1 MITTLGEYVDNVQ
14 NVKYSLLMI
23 SDNTNV
29 SVYLALG
36 GRVVSAF
43 KHEGEDDF
51 CLSNKLAKIAYDKVA
66 TGLKKCSSSNCNPIP
81 FELGVASRYMAEAKG
96 TSYTIEKFG
105 KDISGLE
112 IADEKFYMFAEYT
125 NQNIQ
130 IPSELNWVKIGRPKK
145 KEADEFGDINNND
158 IPVRSLSEIA
168 LEKDLTWLD
177 KKRYYIVNEDE
188 SVEYVISAIEDYV
201 RKYNGIV
208 VYDVETSGLF
218 INMFGKIGS
227 SKQKDMEA
235 INAERAKRD
244 LNPYRVD
251 TLTGL
256 ILTITPDE
264 GFYFPVRNRKF
275 KNAYDDVDSEV
286 RKKTTSKIKA
296 DYTIGEF
303 RTRDD
308 DMAKWI
314 RSHKEEGFTSD
325 IILMERLRWLLTHA
339 NICAHNGV
347 MEWKTTWLY
356 NIDLNLR
363 DDTMIMH
370 KLMYKFNDMSRGNAG
385 ERSDLK
391 YLTKTRL
398 GIDQLELTD
407 FFVDY
412 KEDDSGLV
420 NASGKRKGK
429 KKSGV
434 RIDFSYMD
442 YDGAKAYA
450 PADGD
455 FTLQLCHMFKKDLLE
470 NHRNME
476 YLYQVEIIV
485 SCAIAYMEF
494 YGHRIDENKID
505 EIRHDQLIEQL
516 MLEGKFRKQIEYA
529 NAKENEALA
538 NLEWAYKRVKELRK
552 SKADKEEITKALNN
566 RTELANVYREILNES
581 DKPMNMA
588 SPQQISNLFY
598 NELHYMEAKPGEKE
612 SIGKEVLKQYTKM
625 KNEDGSPKYPAIVT
639 YTEWKSVDTLLT
651 KFFDN
656 LPDFMYPGG
665 YIFSSFGQIS
675 TATGRMSCAKPNVQ
689 QYPKSVSAIVIPRD
703 GCVMIDADFSQ
714 IEYRTLVAMA
724 HEDAL
729 LERFKDP
736 DMDYHTTMA
745 SLMYGVPYA
754 SVTPKMRGDAKSFNF
769 GIPYGMGFGSLAILL
784 NGNKSKQSVEEAKEK
799 YELYFKE
806 QPNVRK
812 FFGDVKAKAKFN
824 GQTETLWH
832 RVRKYNF
839 LDKNGNYSQKL
850 EAQGLRRA
858 GNAIIQGCERGDTLI
873 QTKEYGIVQVRDVV
887 NKHLKIW
894 NGTQWTNGDIVY
906 AGKKRKCIVT
916 FSTGQQF
923 VCSPIHKFLVKSH
936 RGNERFVE
944 CQNLHSRETHKS
956 NPYRVVINRE
966 YEPSDWKYTSDEARS
981 MYASTSSNAKNV
993 FLDDISDSFKIG
1005 VVLGRL
1011 ASDGNIVN
1019 SGNNHVIRQIIAEHE
1034 HDVYDTLREYMEPL
1048 GLTEYNTGI
1057 REGRTQNI
1065 TQLKVNSK
1073 SLASEVCDLDI
1084 KHTINPGLFRDTE
1097 LLRGFL
1103 RGVFDGD
1110 GGISGSVIALT
1121 FGVQDDFEEICR
1133 AIQKALLFFGIRARY
1148 YKYEDRHKI
1157 TISTYD
1163 NQRFLD
1169 LIGFINCEKQAKGR
1183 ALGTTKNDEHI
1194 FGRVLTVESVEITD
1208 EYIDMYDVCNTDGG
1222 YYVADGVI
1230 THNTAADIFKIAVA
1244 RTFLYIRNNNLFEKF
1259 YITNM
1264 VHDEQLTE
1272 IDVRKLNPKVALKG
1286 LVEAMELKLDGF
1298 PPLFVGAGVGDA
1310 WAHAKG
1316 KMAEIHPDLVDEFVK
1331 EASNEKLYLDKPMTP
1346 EEVIKYF
1353 DNRVYEYR
1361 KNRVID
1367 YITDPKNFGEPIY
1380 PVIGNLLSLQFDF
1393 GVTSEFNAEYTEENG
1408 YTKEQIDAAMKGIV
1422 TEQIKRFIEEFNVD
1436 ADYRNFTVETDLAAE
1451 EEEEDG
1457 YDDDEVDEDGIPL
1470 DIIDSSSFELI
1481 DEDDKVYGIKYE
1493 DIIKTYGV
1501 LVSPKHKICGIS
1513 TANLSERV
1521 KCDFSSYL
1529 AKHACDSDEDGAMQV
1544 VYLKENDFVLKT
1556 EVYVKDVTSA
1566 ELSKILSIHRNKV
1579 GA

>member
-43 KHEGEDDF
+43 KHEGEDDY
-51 CLSNKLAKIAYDKVA
+51 CLSNKLAKMAYDKVA

-125 NQNIQ
+125 NQSIQ

-145 KEADEFGDINNND
+145 KEADEFGDIDNTD

-208 VYDVETSGLF
+208 AYDVETSGLF

-227 SKQKDMEA
+227 NKQKDMEA

-264 GFYFPVRNRKF
+264 SFYFPVRNRKF
-275 KNAYDDVDSEV
+275 KNAYDDVNSEV

-296 DYTIGEF
+296 DYTVGEF

-314 RSHKEEGFTSD
+314 RSHTEEEFTSD

-612 SIGKEVLKQYTKM
+612 SIGKKVLKQYTKM

-850 EAQGLRRA
+850 EAQGLRQA
-858 GNAIIQGCERGDTLI
+858 GNAIIQGCLHGDTLI
-873 QTKEYGIVQVRDVV
+873 QTRDDGIIKIKDALGINKEVWDGEKWSR
-887 NKHLKIW
+887 
-894 NGTQWTNGDIVY
+894 GDILY
-906 AGKKRKCIVT
+906 SGKKQKCIIT
-916 FSTGQQF
+916 FGNGQKF
-923 VCSPIHKFLVKSH
+923 ICSPIHKFLVHPDCDIAHNDYIKQGMPEYVHVSDNLQ
-936 RGNERFVE
+936 GWFVE
-944 CQNLHSRETHKS
+944 CRHLRPGQAVKINL
-956 NPYRVVINRE
+956 
-966 YEPSDWKYTSDEARS
+966 
-981 MYASTSSNAKNV
+981 
-993 FLDDISDSFKIG
+993 
-1005 VVLGRL
+1005 
-1011 ASDGNIVN
+1011 
-1019 SGNNHVIRQIIAEHE
+1019 
-1034 HDVYDTLREYMEPL
+1034 DTDK
-1048 GLTEYNTGI
+1048 LTVD
-1057 REGRTQNI
+1057 
-1065 TQLKVNSK
+1065 K
-1073 SLASEVCDLDI
+1073 
-1084 KHTINPGLFRDTE
+1084 F
-1097 LLRGFL
+1097 
-1103 RGVFDGD
+1103 
-1110 GGISGSVIALT
+1110 
-1121 FGVQDDFEEICR
+1121 
-1133 AIQKALLFFGIRARY
+1133 
-1148 YKYEDRHKI
+1148 EDRLNDVKF
-1157 TISTYD
+1157 TCYSD
-1163 NQRFLD
+1163 DD
-1169 LIGFINCEKQAKGR
+1169 LCECCEYTRKVEC
-1183 ALGTTKNDEHI
+1183 L
-1194 FGRVLTVESVEITD
+1194 VVESVEITD

-1316 KMAEIHPDLVDEFVK
+1316 KMAEIHPDLADEFVK

-1361 KNRVID
+1361 KKRVID

-1436 ADYRNFTVETDLAAE
+1436 ADYRNFIVETDLVAE

-1457 YDDDEVDEDGIPL
+1457 YEDDEVDEDGLPL

-1566 ELSKILSIHRNKV
+1566 ELSKILRIHRNKV

>member
-43 KHEGEDDF
+43 KHEGEDDY

-145 KEADEFGDINNND
+145 KEADEFGDIDTND

-208 VYDVETSGLF
+208 AYDVETSGLF

-264 GFYFPVRNRKF
+264 SFYFPVRNRKF

-314 RSHKEEGFTSD
+314 RSHKEEEFTSD

-529 NAKENEALA
+529 NEKENEALA
-538 NLEWAYKRVKELRK
+538 NLEWAYKKVKELRK
-552 SKADKEEITKALNN
+552 SKADKEEIIKALNN

-612 SIGKEVLKQYTKM
+612 SIGKKVLKQYTKM

-850 EAQGLRRA
+850 EAQGLRQA
-858 GNAIIQGCERGDTLI
+858 GNAIIQG
-873 QTKEYGIVQVRDVV
+873 
-887 NKHLKIW
+887 
-894 NGTQWTNGDIVY
+894 
-906 AGKKRKCIVT
+906 
-916 FSTGQQF
+916 
-923 VCSPIHKFLVKSH
+923 
-936 RGNERFVE
+936 
-944 CQNLHSRETHKS
+944 
-956 NPYRVVINRE
+956 
-966 YEPSDWKYTSDEARS
+966 
-981 MYASTSSNAKNV
+981 
-993 FLDDISDSFKIG
+993 
-1005 VVLGRL
+1005 
-1011 ASDGNIVN
+1011 
-1019 SGNNHVIRQIIAEHE
+1019 
-1034 HDVYDTLREYMEPL
+1034 
-1048 GLTEYNTGI
+1048 
-1057 REGRTQNI
+1057 
-1065 TQLKVNSK
+1065 
-1073 SLASEVCDLDI
+1073 
-1084 KHTINPGLFRDTE
+1084 
-1097 LLRGFL
+1097 
-1103 RGVFDGD
+1103 
-1110 GGISGSVIALT
+1110 
-1121 FGVQDDFEEICR
+1121 
-1133 AIQKALLFFGIRARY
+1133 
-1148 YKYEDRHKI
+1148 
-1157 TISTYD
+1157 
-1163 NQRFLD
+1163 
-1169 LIGFINCEKQAKGR
+1169 
-1183 ALGTTKNDEHI
+1183 
-1194 FGRVLTVESVEITD
+1194 
-1208 EYIDMYDVCNTDGG
+1208 
-1222 YYVADGVI
+1222 
-1230 THNTAADIFKIAVA
+1230 TAADIFKIAVA

-1316 KMAEIHPDLVDEFVK
+1316 KMAEIHPDLADEFVK

-1436 ADYRNFTVETDLAAE
+1436 ADYRNFIVETDLVAE

-1566 ELSKILSIHRNKV
+1566 ELSKILRIHRNKV

>member
-1 MITTLGEYVDNVQ
+1 MITTLGEYVDNIQ
-14 NVKYSLLMI
+14 NVRYNLSII

-29 SVYLALG
+29 TVLLALS

-43 KHEGEDDF
+43 KTDGEKSY
-51 CLSNKLAKIAYDKVA
+51 CLSNKVAKFVWDKVA
-66 TGLKKCSSSNCNPIP
+66 VGLKKCSSSNCNPMP
-81 FELGVASRYMAEAKG
+81 FALGVASRYMAESKG

-105 KDISGLE
+105 KDISGIE
-112 IADEKFYMFAEYT
+112 IADKNFYIFTEYSSEQIVVP
-125 NQNIQ
+125 NDIQ
-130 IPSELNWVKIGRPKK
+130 WVQLSRPKK
-145 KEADEFGDINNND
+145 KDAEEFGDTENID

-168 LEKDLTWLD
+168 LEKDLSWLEN
-177 KKRYYIVNEDE
+177 KKYYIVNEDE

-208 VYDVETSGLF
+208 AYDVETSGLF

-227 SKQKDMEA
+227 NKKKDMEA
-235 INAERAKRD
+235 INAERVKRG
-244 LNPYRVD
+244 LTPYRVD

-256 ILTITPDE
+256 ILTITPNE
-264 GFYFPVRNRKF
+264 SFYFPVRNRKF
-275 KNAYDDVDSEV
+275 KNAYDNLDSEV

-296 DYTIGEF
+296 DYMVGEF

-314 RSHKEEGFTSD
+314 RSHSEEEFTSD

-356 NIDLNLR
+356 NIDINLR

-420 NASGKRKGK
+420 NTSGKRKSK

-455 FTLQLCHMFKKDLLE
+455 FTLQLCYMFKKDLLE
-470 NHRNME
+470 NHSNME

-516 MLEGKFRKQIEYA
+516 LLEGKFRKQIEYA
-529 NAKENEALA
+529 NQSEDEALA
-538 NLEWAYKRVKELRK
+538 RLDGAYKRVKELRK
-552 SKADKEEITKALNN
+552 IKASKEEIDKAVED
-566 RTELANVYREILNES
+566 RTELANVYRELLNNS
-581 DKPMNMA
+581 DKPVNMA

-598 NELHYMEAKPGEKE
+598 NELQYMKAKTGEKE
-612 SIGKEVLKQYTKM
+612 SIGKKVLKEYTKM

-812 FFGDVKAKAKFN
+812 FFGDVKARAKFN

-839 LDKNGNYSQKL
+839 VDKDGNYSQKL
-850 EAQGLRRA
+850 EAQGLRQA
-858 GNAIIQGCERGDTLI
+858 GNAIIQG
-873 QTKEYGIVQVRDVV
+873 
-887 NKHLKIW
+887 
-894 NGTQWTNGDIVY
+894 
-906 AGKKRKCIVT
+906 
-916 FSTGQQF
+916 S
-923 VCSPIHKFLVKSH
+923 
-936 RGNERFVE
+936 
-944 CQNLHSRETHKS
+944 
-956 NPYRVVINRE
+956 
-966 YEPSDWKYTSDEARS
+966 
-981 MYASTSSNAKNV
+981 
-993 FLDDISDSFKIG
+993 
-1005 VVLGRL
+1005 
-1011 ASDGNIVN
+1011 
-1019 SGNNHVIRQIIAEHE
+1019 
-1034 HDVYDTLREYMEPL
+1034 
-1048 GLTEYNTGI
+1048 
-1057 REGRTQNI
+1057 
-1065 TQLKVNSK
+1065 
-1073 SLASEVCDLDI
+1073 
-1084 KHTINPGLFRDTE
+1084 
-1097 LLRGFL
+1097 
-1103 RGVFDGD
+1103 
-1110 GGISGSVIALT
+1110 
-1121 FGVQDDFEEICR
+1121 
-1133 AIQKALLFFGIRARY
+1133 
-1148 YKYEDRHKI
+1148 
-1157 TISTYD
+1157 
-1163 NQRFLD
+1163 
-1169 LIGFINCEKQAKGR
+1169 
-1183 ALGTTKNDEHI
+1183 
-1194 FGRVLTVESVEITD
+1194 
-1208 EYIDMYDVCNTDGG
+1208 
-1222 YYVADGVI
+1222 
-1230 THNTAADIFKIAVA
+1230 AADIFKIAVA

-1272 IDVRKLNPKVALKG
+1272 VDVRKINPKAALKG
-1286 LVEAMELKLDGF
+1286 LVEAMELKIDGF

-1316 KMAEIHPDLVDEFVK
+1316 KMAEIHPDLADQLVK
-1331 EASNEKLYLDKPMTP
+1331 EASNEKLYLDRPMTP

-1353 DNRVYEYR
+1353 DSRVYEYR

-1367 YITDPKNFGEPIY
+1367 YITNPDNFGEPIY

-1393 GVTSEFNAEYTEENG
+1393 GVTSEYKAKYTEQNG

-1436 ADYRNFTVETDLAAE
+1436 ADYKNFIVESDLV
-1451 EEEEDG
+1451 EEEDDEEG
-1457 YDDDEVDEDGIPL
+1457 YDDDDVDEDGLPI
-1470 DIIDSSSFELI
+1470 DIVDSSSFELI
-1481 DEDDKVYGIKYE
+1481 DEDDKVYGIRYE

-1513 TANLSERV
+1513 TANLSEKI

-1529 AKHACDSDEDGAMQV
+1529 ASHVCDSDEDGAMQV

-1566 ELSKILSIHRNKV
+1566 ELSRILRIHKNKV
-1579 GA
+1579 RA

>member
-43 KHEGEDDF
+43 KHEGEDDY
-51 CLSNKLAKIAYDKVA
+51 CLSNKLAKIVYDKVA

-125 NQNIQ
+125 NQSIQ

-145 KEADEFGDINNND
+145 KEADEFGDIDNND

-208 VYDVETSGLF
+208 AYDVETSGLF

-264 GFYFPVRNRKF
+264 SFYFPVRNRKF

-314 RSHKEEGFTSD
+314 RSHKEEEFTSD

-398 GIDQLELTD
+398 DIDQLELTD

-612 SIGKEVLKQYTKM
+612 SIGKKVLKQYTKM

-850 EAQGLRRA
+850 EAQGLRQA
-858 GNAIIQGCERGDTLI
+858 GNAIIQGCVSGDTLI
-873 QTKEYGIVQVRDVV
+873 QTRDGGIVKIKDALGI
-887 NKHLKIW
+887 NKEVWDGDKW
-894 NGTQWTNGDIVY
+894 SRGDILY
-906 AGKKRKCIVT
+906 SGKKQKCTIT
-916 FSTGQQF
+916 FGNGQKF
-923 VCSPIHKFLVKSH
+923 ICSPIHKFLVKSAK
-936 RGNERFVE
+936 GNESFVE
-944 CQNLHSRETHKS
+944 CKDLRGSDVST
-956 NPYRVVINRE
+956 NPHRIVINRE
-966 YEPSDWKYTSDEARS
+966 YEPSLNEYSSDSARYAFTSTAHNS
-981 MYASTSSNAKNV
+981 KNV
-993 FLDDISDSFKIG
+993 FLDDMKDSFNEG

-1011 ASDGNIVN
+1011 ASDGSILLRDEGASSILQYV
-1019 SGNNHVIRQIIAEHE
+1019 AEHE
-1034 HDVYDTLREYMEPL
+1034 SDVGEALYNMMKPL
-1048 GLTEYNTGI
+1048 GCSETGM
-1057 REGRTQNI
+1057 RERKDRNQKMNRI
-1065 TQLKVNSK
+1065 QVYSK
-1073 SLASEVCDLDI
+1073 SLTSEIASLDVKHRIPDEVF
-1084 KHTINPGLFRDTE
+1084 GDTE
-1097 LLRGFL
+1097 MLRGFL
-1103 RGVFDGD
+1103 KGLFDGD
-1110 GGISGSVIALT
+1110 GGISGKTICLV
-1121 FGVQDDFEEICR
+1121 FGKQYNFEAMCGDV
-1133 AIQKALLFFGIRARY
+1133 QKALLFFGIRSRY
-1148 YKYEDRHKI
+1148 AEYKDRYTV

-1169 LIGFINCEKQAKGR
+1169 IIGFISNKKNEDGRKLGNAKR
-1183 ALGTTKNDEHI
+1183 DEHI
-1194 FGRVLTVESVEITD
+1194 FGKVVTVKSVEITD

-1316 KMAEIHPDLVDEFVK
+1316 KMAEIHPDLADEFVK

-1361 KNRVID
+1361 KNRVIE

-1436 ADYRNFTVETDLAAE
+1436 ADYRNFIVETDLVAE

-1493 DIIKTYGV
+1493 DIVKTYGV

-1566 ELSKILSIHRNKV
+1566 ELSKILRIHRNKV

>member
-43 KHEGEDDF
+43 KHEGEDDY

-81 FELGVASRYMAEAKG
+81 FELGVASRYIAEAKG

-112 IADEKFYMFAEYT
+112 IADEKYYMFAEYT

-145 KEADEFGDINNND
+145 KEADEFGDIDNND

-208 VYDVETSGLF
+208 AYDVETSGLF

-235 INAERAKRD
+235 INTERAKRD

-264 GFYFPVRNRKF
+264 SFYFPVRNRKF

-314 RSHKEEGFTSD
+314 RSHKEEEFTSD

-363 DDTMIMH
+363 DDTIIMH
-370 KLMYKFNDMSRGNAG
+370 KLMYKFDDMSRGNAG

-538 NLEWAYKRVKELRK
+538 NLEWAYKKVKELRK

-612 SIGKEVLKQYTKM
+612 SIGKKVLKQYTKM

-812 FFGDVKAKAKFN
+812 FFGDVKAKAKFS

-850 EAQGLRRA
+850 EAQGLRQA
-858 GNAIIQGCERGDTLI
+858 GNAIIQG
-873 QTKEYGIVQVRDVV
+873 
-887 NKHLKIW
+887 
-894 NGTQWTNGDIVY
+894 
-906 AGKKRKCIVT
+906 
-916 FSTGQQF
+916 
-923 VCSPIHKFLVKSH
+923 
-936 RGNERFVE
+936 
-944 CQNLHSRETHKS
+944 
-956 NPYRVVINRE
+956 
-966 YEPSDWKYTSDEARS
+966 
-981 MYASTSSNAKNV
+981 
-993 FLDDISDSFKIG
+993 
-1005 VVLGRL
+1005 
-1011 ASDGNIVN
+1011 
-1019 SGNNHVIRQIIAEHE
+1019 
-1034 HDVYDTLREYMEPL
+1034 
-1048 GLTEYNTGI
+1048 
-1057 REGRTQNI
+1057 
-1065 TQLKVNSK
+1065 
-1073 SLASEVCDLDI
+1073 
-1084 KHTINPGLFRDTE
+1084 
-1097 LLRGFL
+1097 
-1103 RGVFDGD
+1103 
-1110 GGISGSVIALT
+1110 
-1121 FGVQDDFEEICR
+1121 
-1133 AIQKALLFFGIRARY
+1133 
-1148 YKYEDRHKI
+1148 
-1157 TISTYD
+1157 
-1163 NQRFLD
+1163 
-1169 LIGFINCEKQAKGR
+1169 
-1183 ALGTTKNDEHI
+1183 
-1194 FGRVLTVESVEITD
+1194 
-1208 EYIDMYDVCNTDGG
+1208 
-1222 YYVADGVI
+1222 
-1230 THNTAADIFKIAVA
+1230 TAADIFKIAVA

-1316 KMAEIHPDLVDEFVK
+1316 KMAEIHPDLADEFVK

-1361 KNRVID
+1361 KNRVIE

-1436 ADYRNFTVETDLAAE
+1436 ADYRNFIVETDLAAE

-1566 ELSKILSIHRNKV
+1566 ELSKILRIHRNKV

>member
-43 KHEGEDDF
+43 KHEGEDDY

-112 IADEKFYMFAEYT
+112 IADEKYYMFAEYT

-145 KEADEFGDINNND
+145 KEADEFGDIDNND

-208 VYDVETSGLF
+208 AYDVETSGLF

-264 GFYFPVRNRKF
+264 SFYFPVRNRKF

-314 RSHKEEGFTSD
+314 RSHKEEEFTSD

-529 NAKENEALA
+529 NEKENEALA
-538 NLEWAYKRVKELRK
+538 NLEWAYKKVKELRK
-552 SKADKEEITKALNN
+552 SKADKEEIIKALNN

-612 SIGKEVLKQYTKM
+612 SIGKKVLKQYTKM

-850 EAQGLRRA
+850 EAQGLRQA
-858 GNAIIQGCERGDTLI
+858 GNAIIQG
-873 QTKEYGIVQVRDVV
+873 
-887 NKHLKIW
+887 
-894 NGTQWTNGDIVY
+894 
-906 AGKKRKCIVT
+906 
-916 FSTGQQF
+916 
-923 VCSPIHKFLVKSH
+923 
-936 RGNERFVE
+936 
-944 CQNLHSRETHKS
+944 
-956 NPYRVVINRE
+956 
-966 YEPSDWKYTSDEARS
+966 
-981 MYASTSSNAKNV
+981 
-993 FLDDISDSFKIG
+993 
-1005 VVLGRL
+1005 
-1011 ASDGNIVN
+1011 
-1019 SGNNHVIRQIIAEHE
+1019 
-1034 HDVYDTLREYMEPL
+1034 
-1048 GLTEYNTGI
+1048 
-1057 REGRTQNI
+1057 
-1065 TQLKVNSK
+1065 
-1073 SLASEVCDLDI
+1073 
-1084 KHTINPGLFRDTE
+1084 
-1097 LLRGFL
+1097 
-1103 RGVFDGD
+1103 
-1110 GGISGSVIALT
+1110 
-1121 FGVQDDFEEICR
+1121 
-1133 AIQKALLFFGIRARY
+1133 
-1148 YKYEDRHKI
+1148 
-1157 TISTYD
+1157 
-1163 NQRFLD
+1163 
-1169 LIGFINCEKQAKGR
+1169 
-1183 ALGTTKNDEHI
+1183 
-1194 FGRVLTVESVEITD
+1194 
-1208 EYIDMYDVCNTDGG
+1208 
-1222 YYVADGVI
+1222 
-1230 THNTAADIFKIAVA
+1230 TAADIFKIAVA

-1316 KMAEIHPDLVDEFVK
+1316 KMAEIHPDLADEFVK

-1361 KNRVID
+1361 KNRVIE

-1436 ADYRNFTVETDLAAE
+1436 ADYRNFIVETDLVAE

-1566 ELSKILSIHRNKV
+1566 ELSKILRIHRNKV

>member
-43 KHEGEDDF
+43 KHEGEDDY
-51 CLSNKLAKIAYDKVA
+51 CLSNKLAKMAYDKVA

-125 NQNIQ
+125 NQSIQ

-145 KEADEFGDINNND
+145 KEADEFGDVDTTD

-208 VYDVETSGLF
+208 AYDVETSGLF
-218 INMFGKIGS
+218 INMFGKVGS
-227 SKQKDMEA
+227 SKQKDIEA
-235 INAERAKRD
+235 INAERVKRD
-244 LNPYRVD
+244 LTPYRVD

-264 GFYFPVRNRKF
+264 SFYFPVRNRKF

-314 RSHKEEGFTSD
+314 RSHKEEEFTSD

-538 NLEWAYKRVKELRK
+538 NLEWAYKKVKELRK

-612 SIGKEVLKQYTKM
+612 SIGKKVLKQYTKM

-850 EAQGLRRA
+850 EAQGLRQA
-858 GNAIIQGCERGDTLI
+858 GNAIIQG
-873 QTKEYGIVQVRDVV
+873 
-887 NKHLKIW
+887 
-894 NGTQWTNGDIVY
+894 
-906 AGKKRKCIVT
+906 
-916 FSTGQQF
+916 
-923 VCSPIHKFLVKSH
+923 
-936 RGNERFVE
+936 
-944 CQNLHSRETHKS
+944 
-956 NPYRVVINRE
+956 
-966 YEPSDWKYTSDEARS
+966 
-981 MYASTSSNAKNV
+981 
-993 FLDDISDSFKIG
+993 
-1005 VVLGRL
+1005 
-1011 ASDGNIVN
+1011 
-1019 SGNNHVIRQIIAEHE
+1019 
-1034 HDVYDTLREYMEPL
+1034 
-1048 GLTEYNTGI
+1048 
-1057 REGRTQNI
+1057 
-1065 TQLKVNSK
+1065 
-1073 SLASEVCDLDI
+1073 
-1084 KHTINPGLFRDTE
+1084 
-1097 LLRGFL
+1097 
-1103 RGVFDGD
+1103 
-1110 GGISGSVIALT
+1110 
-1121 FGVQDDFEEICR
+1121 
-1133 AIQKALLFFGIRARY
+1133 
-1148 YKYEDRHKI
+1148 
-1157 TISTYD
+1157 
-1163 NQRFLD
+1163 
-1169 LIGFINCEKQAKGR
+1169 
-1183 ALGTTKNDEHI
+1183 
-1194 FGRVLTVESVEITD
+1194 
-1208 EYIDMYDVCNTDGG
+1208 
-1222 YYVADGVI
+1222 
-1230 THNTAADIFKIAVA
+1230 TAADIFKIAVA

-1272 IDVRKLNPKVALKG
+1272 IDVCKLNPKVALKG

-1316 KMAEIHPDLVDEFVK
+1316 KMAEIHPDLADEFVK

-1361 KNRVID
+1361 KNRVIE

-1436 ADYRNFTVETDLAAE
+1436 ADYRNFIVETDLVAE

-1566 ELSKILSIHRNKV
+1566 ELSKILRIHRNKV